1 MRARKLFVV
10 IAYDITSTKKR
21 NKIAKLIVK
30 YGGRVN
36 LSVFECLL
44 TDSQF
49 EKLRAG
55 ISKLVNEKTD
65 QVAYYTLC
73 LDCYTKII
81 YCPERKKKEISP
93 STVI

>member
-10 IAYDITSTKKR
+10 VAYDIASTKKR
-21 NKIAKLIVK
+21 NKIAKLILK

-36 LSVFECLL
+36 LSVFECFL
-44 TDSQF
+44 TDSQLV
-49 EKLRAG
+49 KLKAG
-55 ISKLVNEKTD
+55 IEKLVNEKTD

-73 LDCYTKII
+73 LDCYAKIV
-81 YCPERKKKEISP
+81 YYPERKKKEISS